1 MSGFED
7 AELKDHM
14 FTLEILN
21 QKASTVLE
29 YWLQRRDEAVKEK
42 EALEGVIENLVGFVK
57 GRRNK

>member
-1 MSGFED
+1 V
-7 AELKDHM
+7 